1 MFMNQN
7 LIISQI
13 LLQQHK
19 YEIYEKSR
27 CNKHVISCFCVIL
40 WRYVSKFVINMQF
53 WITRLCYYKVSW
65 NTLYAKYS
73 DEKRGK
79 GFLVNFLSINL
90 LCLYLNC
97 SILKTAYNIAQM
109 FHWKQRVNKLHIFAV
124 GLLIICLTFLTIV
137 LTVIFSIFHVIH
149 GLTLLLFYFSTSLLT
164 NDPTGCV

>member
-1 MFMNQN
+1 M
-7 LIISQI
+7 
-13 LLQQHK
+13 QQHK

-137 LTVIFSIFHVIH
+137 LTVIFSFSRHPWSNFITF
-149 GLTLLLFYFSTSLLT
+149 LLFYFTPNQWPYWVCLIFFT
-164 NDPTGCV
+164 NEETGDY